1 MTSEGTTGA
10 EPSAP
15 FAATLLRDRLARFP
29 DALDAIAATVAD
41 ADLRWKP
48 APEHWSVLEVLCH
61 LRDEEREDF
70 QPRLAST
77 LRDPTAPWPKL
88 DLADIAARRRYN
100 EDDPAQVL
108 ADFRA
113 ARTANIAWLDATRAD
128 ADFTRA
134 YAHPK
139 FGPLHAGMLLASW
152 AAHDAL
158 HLRQLARRLHD
169 LARRDAGPFS
179 VAYAGEW

>member
-61 LRDEEREDF
+61 LRDE
-70 QPRLAST
+70 
-77 LRDPTAPWPKL
+77 
-88 DLADIAARRRYN
+88 
-100 EDDPAQVL
+100 
-108 ADFRA
+108 
-113 ARTANIAWLDATRAD
+113 
-128 ADFTRA
+128 
-134 YAHPK
+134 
-139 FGPLHAGMLLASW
+139 
-152 AAHDAL
+152 
-158 HLRQLARRLHD
+158 
-169 LARRDAGPFS
+169 
-179 VAYAGEW
+179 